1 MKQFDTLKSGND
13 YIDYTIKNYVR
24 CYNNLNED
32 SINRFTELFDYL
44 KEYEIS
50 IGNTLINNKS
60 LQGVTLKQ
68 TKNKK
73 TDKENSHLEEQ
84 LYAISSTVSEK
95 KDILFYKSVVCL
107 CDSVSYLTS
116 DEMFQLNNLF
126 NSIQLNNSDLNS
138 PIISENSI
146 FYSYNRYPHIK
157 K

>member
-24 CYNNLNED
+24 CYDNLNED

-44 KEYEIS
+44 KKYEIS

-68 TKNKK
+68 KKNKK

-84 LYAISSTVSEK
+84 LYAINSTISEK

-107 CDSVSYLTS
+107 CDSVSYLNS

-138 PIISENSI
+138 PIVSENSI